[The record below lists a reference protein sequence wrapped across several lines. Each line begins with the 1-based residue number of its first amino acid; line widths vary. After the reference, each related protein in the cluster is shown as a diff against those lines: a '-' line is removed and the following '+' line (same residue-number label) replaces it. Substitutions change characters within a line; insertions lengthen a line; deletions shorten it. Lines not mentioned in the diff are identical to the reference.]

1 MYWPLLLFNY
11 FGLEQWV
18 CSGGRR
24 FKFVLNLETI
34 FGDIRNW
41 YLLIFNITVLPWLA
55 LYTNIGA
62 EINYCISSK
71 ESVMAGLI
79 LHPLKKYSKPPSLRG
94 YFIKISGEK
103 TRSKGEKSCHISVY
117 LKDVFL
123 WILPHNTYCGF
134 LTVNVDVGTYY
145 LYTL

>member
-18 CSGGRR
+18 CTGGRR
-24 FKFVLNLETI
+24 FTSVLNLETI

-41 YLLIFNITVLPWLA
+41 YLLIFNITVLPWLEWLA

-79 LHPLKKYSKPPSLRG
+79 FHPLKKYSKPPSLRG
-94 YFIKISGEK
+94 YFIKLSGEK
-103 TRSKGEKSCHISVY
+103 TRSKGERNHAT
-117 LKDVFL
+117 F
-123 WILPHNTYCGF
+123 
-134 LTVNVDVGTYY
+134 
-145 LYTL
+145 LYT